1 MPEPGIAEQVSAIR
15 AFNRF
20 YTRKIGV
27 LDGMASSPFS
37 LAEARVLY
45 EVAHRE
51 QPTASDIR
59 KELGLDAGYMS
70 RILRDFE
77 RRRLVKREQSKADER
92 QRFLSL
98 TAKGRRA
105 FAPLEERSNRQVG
118 AMFKEL
124 SPSERKQLVDS
135 VQTAHRLLGDQA
147 EPRTPEARAPQPGIP
162 YLLRPHQ
169 PGDLG
174 WIVHRQA
181 ILYAEEYGWDGTYEA
196 LAAEVVAQFIQNYD
210 PKRERAWVAEKDEK
224 RVGGVFV
231 AKQSDEIAKLRLL
244 HVEAEARGLGIGKRL
259 VQECIRFARQA
270 GYQKMTLWTQSI
282 LHAARHIY
290 KQEGFKLVSEEKHHS
305 FGKNLTAE
313 TWELNLR
320 TAASSQSVKW
330 KAGVEKRARRG
341 FTAAARNIQN

>member
-1 MPEPGIAEQVSAIR
+1 MPEVGILKQVSAIR
-15 AFNRF
+15 AFNRL

-45 EVAHRE
+45 ELAHRE
-51 QPTASDIR
+51 HPTATDICN
-59 KELGLDAGYMS
+59 ELGLDAGYMS

-77 RRRLVKREQSKADER
+77 RRGFVTRQPSKTDER

-105 FAPLEERSNRQVG
+105 FAPLDEHSNHQIG
-118 AMFKEL
+118 AMLEHL
-124 SPSERKQLVDS
+124 SSRERKQLVEA
-135 VQTAHRLLGDQA
+135 VQTMRRLLGDQV
-147 EPRTPEARAPQPGIP
+147 EPRAS

-181 ILYAEEYGWDGTYEA
+181 ILYCEEYGWDGTYEA
-196 LAAEVVAQFIQNYD
+196 LAAEVVASFIKNYD
-210 PKRERAWVAEKDEK
+210 PKYERAWVAEKDGE
-224 RVGGVFV
+224 RVGAVFV
-231 AKQSDEIAKLRLL
+231 AKHSEEIAKLRLL

-259 VQECIRFARQA
+259 VQECVRFARQA
-270 GYQKMTLWTQSI
+270 GYEKMTLWTQSI

-290 KQEGFKLVSEEKHHS
+290 KQEGFRVVREEKHHS

-313 TWELNLR
+313 TWELNLNT
-320 TAASSQSVKW
+320 TA
-330 KAGVEKRARRG
+330 
-341 FTAAARNIQN
+341 